1 MEEEPRRRP
10 NWPIIGAVAAILIF
24 VGALMFILFSSLFS
38 DTLGPNQNSIRVPS
52 VVGMM
57 FDQAKNDQELLGE
70 FTLEQ
75 AGEAVR
81 EKPAGTILDRALA
94 MAGC

>member
-1 MEEEPRRRP
+1 
-10 NWPIIGAVAAILIF
+10 
-24 VGALMFILFSSLFS
+24 MFILFSSLFS

-75 AGEAVR
+75 AGEAVS
-81 EKPAGTILDRALA
+81 EKPAGTILDQDPGANSLVSSSGTIRSRSAPDLRTR
-94 MAGC
+94 C